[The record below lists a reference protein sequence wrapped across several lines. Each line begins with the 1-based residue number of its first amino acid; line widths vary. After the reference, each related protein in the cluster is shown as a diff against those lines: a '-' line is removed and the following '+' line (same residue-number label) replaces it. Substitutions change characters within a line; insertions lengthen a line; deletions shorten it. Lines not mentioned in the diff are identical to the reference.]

1 VNIFDEAAKVVTE
14 RGKVYGPPILNFAR
28 IADLLN
34 ILLDAKLARPLD
46 PSDVAIIGV
55 ATKLA
60 RLMETPGHHDSVL
73 DAIGYLYTYEEC
85 RDGMDGR

>member
-1 VNIFDEAAKVVTE
+1 MSILDEASKAVVE
-14 RGKVYGPPILNFAR
+14 RGAVYGPPGLNFTR

-34 ILLDAKLARPLD
+34 ILLDAKLARPLT

-60 RLMETPGHHDSVL
+60 RLMETPWHHDSVV
-73 DAIGYLYTYEEC
+73 DAAGYLHTYWETVD
-85 RDGMDGR
+85 R